1 MRNAAAA
8 LLSAILIFS
17 PPVIHALDVS
27 SSSSYSLVDCDDLHR
42 GSTDAQKKFLD
53 AYTPR
58 QDPVKT
64 FDDAVS
70 SCLDFI
76 TGFQVGI
83 PSMWDG
89 MLAAMIKQLMQRG
102 CQAARGQFDKAVGDA
117 MQSVNGGVGMIPGV
131 SVGTSSQAGVSV
143 REDNGTMMQN
153 TANKAVDRVV
163 NTIK

>member
-1 MRNAAAA
+1 LAGA
-8 LLSAILIFS
+8 LLC
-17 PPVIHALDVS
+17 ALLFFFS
-27 SSSSYSLVDCDDLHR
+27 SSSSTALSLEASSHSLVDCNNL
-42 GSTDAQKKFLD
+42 AQESYDGRLRYLKAHQL
-53 AYTPR
+53 R
-58 QDPVKT
+58 QDPGKT

-83 PSMWDG
+83 PTMWDG

-102 CQAARGQFDKAVGDA
+102 CQAARGQFDKAVNDA

-143 REDNGTMMQN
+143 RGDNGSMMQS
-153 TANKAVDRVV
+153 TANKVVDRVV